1 METHVVRE
9 NPKGARPC
17 RIILLLHSDSA
28 LSRYVCMR
36 EDASRHGRVSRLKTT
51 DLNEKERGEINRTNV
66 QISAA

>member
-1 METHVVRE
+1 
-9 NPKGARPC
+9 
-17 RIILLLHSDSA
+17 
-28 LSRYVCMR
+28 MR